1 MPYNRRNNRAVRF
14 VYGAKDLY
22 VALNSTASV
31 AEEPFQPAKPDYNDE
46 DPIAKSTT
54 SSTNTTSLGAR
65 RLSYVI
71 DTDNRR
77 AITST
82 TTYPWCGWRPS
93 PAWLSSCFCRWRRWP
108 VAHMRLSF
116 KQQGCSTAIDGCQ
129 TAPLG
134 STCYKRGEIAL
145 H

>member
-1 MPYNRRNNRAVRF
+1 VRF

-46 DPIAKSTT
+46 DPIANSTTNSTT
-54 SSTNTTSLGAR
+54 SPGAR

-71 DTDNRR
+71 ATDNRR

-82 TTYPWCGWRPS
+82 TTYPWCG
-93 PAWLSSCFCRWRRWP
+93 F
-108 VAHMRLSF
+108 
-116 KQQGCSTAIDGCQ
+116 
-129 TAPLG
+129 
-134 STCYKRGEIAL
+134 
-145 H
+145 